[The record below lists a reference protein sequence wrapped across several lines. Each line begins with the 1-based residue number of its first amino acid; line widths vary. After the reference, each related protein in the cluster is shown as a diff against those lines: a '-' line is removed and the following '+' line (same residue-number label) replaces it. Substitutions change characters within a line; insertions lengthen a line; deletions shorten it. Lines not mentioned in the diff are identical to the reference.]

1 MHPND
6 LSAKQL
12 LALAK
17 RHVRRFKRLLDPSFP
32 SPESVRRDECM
43 AYLALW
49 TKIRDYQSAANERIT
64 LTPEENG
71 EVYDAINSGDDN
83 DLFTK

>member
-1 MHPND
+1 MTPND

-32 SPESVRRDECM
+32 SPESVRRDECE

-49 TKIRDYQSAANERIT
+49 TKIRDYQAAANERIT
-64 LTPEENG
+64 LTPEERN
-71 EVYDAINSGDDN
+71 EVFDAIDSGDSDN
-83 DLFTK
+83 LFTK